1 MKCDHCEYEWTPKK
15 ASPVSCPRCKQ
26 RLDHPR
32 RVVGLQIGGKVG
44 PQDSVGMY
52 IPMPVNPGIGVTVD
66 LNSQFDVALRSIAK
80 NIGSDHPKSDA
91 IRKAANAA
99 ISDKSSESKLQKIHT
114 LVMTCAGIT
123 KVAKQVAQITKLLG
137 F

>member
-1 MKCDHCEYEWTPKK
+1 MKCEYCEYEWTPKK

-26 RLDHPR
+26 RLDRPR

-44 PQDSVGMY
+44 PNDSVGMHIS
-52 IPMPVNPGIGVTVD
+52 IPIKPGVGVTVD
-66 LNSQFDVALRSIAK
+66 LNNQFDVALRSIAK
-80 NIGSDHPKSDA
+80 NIGDHPKSNT
-91 IRKAANAA
+91 IRKTVNEA
-99 ISDKSSESKLQKIHT
+99 INDRNGESKLQKIHT
-114 LVMTCAGIT
+114 VVMTCAGIT